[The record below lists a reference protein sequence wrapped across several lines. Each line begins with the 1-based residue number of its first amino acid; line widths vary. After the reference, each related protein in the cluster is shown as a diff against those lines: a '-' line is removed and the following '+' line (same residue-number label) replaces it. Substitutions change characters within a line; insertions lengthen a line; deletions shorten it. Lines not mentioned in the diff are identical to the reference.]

1 MSKSSKAVG
10 KDGTLKNQ
18 HTLTRTHT
26 PGSFRVK
33 QTWPV
38 PPSLPLARRTQSD
51 PLPASRKT
59 HHSDC
64 TFTVPTSSCNKFS
77 RTSPR
82 ASTADPAVRPPQI
95 LRCAERQTRVNRAA
109 VETTDRSK
117 SLFATLRAVPS
128 KSSNLNR
135 ADGKD
140 GTPQNLHASTR
151 NHTSRS
157 FRVKQTL
164 PMPLSLPWAHRT
176 LSDPLSASH
185 ITNNSGS
192 STVAVSSP
200 LLRGR
205 AWTNDSNSAS
215 TMPISLNSS
224 SLRALRNGR
233 TNTGSTLSELYNIKF
248 FYRDPRQVDTADTRR
263 LKIKLRTR
271 LIENVKSQHYGAF
284 NRDVGS

>member
-10 KDGTLKNQ
+10 KDGTPKNQ

-64 TFTVPTSSCNKFS
+64 ASTVPTSSCNKFS

-95 LRCAERQTRVNRAA
+95 LRCAERQTRVKRA
-109 VETTDRSK
+109 VVQPTDRSK
-117 SLFATLRAVPS
+117 SLSATLRAVPS

-140 GTPQNLHASTR
+140 GTVAGHTKEPSCINEEPHFKVLPSQTDLACASE
-151 NHTSRS
+151 SP
-157 FRVKQTL
+157 V
-164 PMPLSLPWAHRT
+164 
-176 LSDPLSASH
+176 
-185 ITNNSGS
+185 GS
-192 STVAVSSP
+192 SNFV
-200 LLRGR
+200 
-205 AWTNDSNSAS
+205 
-215 TMPISLNSS
+215 
-224 SLRALRNGR
+224 
-233 TNTGSTLSELYNIKF
+233 
-248 FYRDPRQVDTADTRR
+248 
-263 LKIKLRTR
+263 
-271 LIENVKSQHYGAF
+271 
-284 NRDVGS
+284 